1 MPNFIGETI
10 SVTYKCW
17 WEVQIDCWLGSGR
30 KYAVHK
36 RVRIRVRIKN
46 DRQFI
51 FQAYTEC
58 GRHG

>member
-17 WEVQIDCWLGSGR
+17 WEVQKDCWLGAGW
-30 KYAVHK
+30 KYAVRK

-51 FQAYTEC
+51 F
-58 GRHG
+58 